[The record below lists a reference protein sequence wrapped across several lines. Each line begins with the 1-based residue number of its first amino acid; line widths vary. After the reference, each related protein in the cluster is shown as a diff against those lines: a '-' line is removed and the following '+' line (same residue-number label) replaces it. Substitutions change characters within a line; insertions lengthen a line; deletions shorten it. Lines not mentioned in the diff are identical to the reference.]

1 LGQIVAWIS
10 PRPGE
15 PSTEKNNDVATKV
28 KLEDEDLAWR
38 WASQRDKD
46 SLIELFERQRRWLE
60 PLLIGWLNDDLEAV
74 QDCRQEIFVALLSA
88 IDGFKGKSRFSTW
101 CYRLAKNVCVDYVR
115 RETRLRM
122 RNRAFAARVTEP
134 IPEPGELAE
143 KAESAL
149 ELRLALER
157 LKASDRALVLL
168 AARPGMDARGIA
180 SVYGVSESAARV
192 RLHRARA
199 RLRKIL
205 EEGRDEQA

>member
-1 LGQIVAWIS
+1 
-10 PRPGE
+10 
-15 PSTEKNNDVATKV
+15 
-28 KLEDEDLAWR
+28 
-38 WASQRDKD
+38 
-46 SLIELFERQRRWLE
+46 
-60 PLLIGWLNDDLEAV
+60 LEAV